1 MKLLWLTDLH
11 LDSATPNTRQ
21 AFYQSLGETVF
32 DAAVI
37 TGDISTSR
45 LLSKHLA
52 DLAEA
57 CSPRNVYF
65 VLGNHDFY
73 GSSFEHVDRIVACCC
88 RQHSNLHHL
97 GQGEIIRLGP
107 DSALIGHRGWAD
119 GRAYGGERTA
129 SHLPDQNAIRDLR
142 FRSTYP
148 AYRKMERLGRES
160 GAYFRRVLP
169 YALTSYRHVVI
180 ATHVP
185 PFARSVRFDNR
196 PCEAVMLPHYV
207 NASAGGV
214 IMRIGKHFPKTK
226 ITVLCGHSHHGAA
239 ARIAA
244 NIEVRAGQV
253 RRGSPTAQG
262 VVKP

>member
-21 AFYQSLGETVF
+21 AFYQSLRETAF

-52 DLAEA
+52 ELAQV

-73 GSSFEHVDRIVACCC
+73 GASFDVVDGVAASCC
-88 RQHSNLHHL
+88 REHSNLHHL
-97 GQGEIIRLGP
+97 GQGEIVRLGP

-119 GRAYGGERTA
+119 GRAYGGKRTA
-129 SHLPDQNAIRDLR
+129 HHFPDQSAIRDLR
-142 FRSTYP
+142 SGSTYP
-148 AYRKMERLGRES
+148 AFRTMERLGRES

-169 YALTSYRHVVI
+169 YALTSYRHVLI

-185 PFARSVRFDNR
+185 PFAQAVRFAGG
-196 PCEAVMLPHYV
+196 PCAAEMLPHYV

-214 IMRIGKHFPKTK
+214 IKRIGKHFPKTK
-226 ITVLCGHSHHGAA
+226 ITVLCGHSHHAVTV
-239 ARIAA
+239 
-244 NIEVRAGQV
+244 NISENLEVRAGRVVKTQ
-253 RRGSPTAQG
+253 PEIQG
-262 VVKP
+262 VIDS